1 MSTEQILEKLTEIFQ
16 DVFDDDTII
25 IDQNTTPQDIDG
37 WDSLQHIT
45 LLSAIGDEFDCT
57 FSLDQMIEIQSVA
70 DMISALKEL

>member
-1 MSTEQILEKLTEIFQ
+1 MSTEQILEKLTEIFK
-16 DVFDDDTII
+16 DVFDDDTVII
-25 IDQNTTPQDIDG
+25 NQNTTPQDIDG

-45 LLSAIGDEFDCT
+45 LLSAIGDEFDCS

>member
-16 DVFDDDTII
+16 DVFDDDTVI
-25 IDQNTTPQDIDG
+25 IDENTTPQDIDG

-45 LLSAIGDEFDCT
+45 LLSAIGDEFDCS
-57 FSLDQMIEIQSVA
+57 FSLNQMIEIQSVA

>member
-1 MSTEQILEKLTEIFQ
+1 MSTEQILEKLTEIFK
-16 DVFDDDTII
+16 DVFDDDTVI
-25 IDQNTTPQDIDG
+25 IDENTTPQDIDG

-45 LLSAIGDEFDCT
+45 LLSAIGDEFDCS

>member
-25 IDQNTTPQDIDG
+25 IDENTTPQDIDG

-45 LLSAIGDEFDCT
+45 LLSAIGDEFDCS

>member
-1 MSTEQILEKLTEIFQ
+1 MSTEQIIEKLTEIFQ
-16 DVFDDDTII
+16 DVFDDDTVI
-25 IDQNTTPQDIDG
+25 IDENTTPQDIDG

-45 LLSAIGDEFDCT
+45 LLSAIGDEFDCS

>member
-25 IDQNTTPQDIDG
+25 VDENTTPQDIDG

-45 LLSAIGDEFDCT
+45 LLSAIGDEFDCS

>member
-45 LLSAIGDEFDCT
+45 LLSAIGDEFDCS

-70 DMISALKEL
+70 DMI

>member
-45 LLSAIGDEFDCT
+45 LLSAIGDEFDCS